1 MYLFLITIVF
11 FDYFSHNFI
20 NITSCYQQLNIQK
33 KKFQLVI
40 KFSKLS
46 IRIPELDWDIGM
58 GCLSGKFTTIEGI
71 LKDLRTDLIE
81 KNPFAS
87 GDSAVH
93 EGR

>member
-1 MYLFLITIVF
+1 
-11 FDYFSHNFI
+11 
-20 NITSCYQQLNIQK
+20 
-33 KKFQLVI
+33 
-40 KFSKLS
+40 
-46 IRIPELDWDIGM
+46 M

-93 EGR
+93 EGRLVSKLLYFIYNITSIKIK